1 MLATPL
7 SRNAFEIHGSF
18 SENSSTQIPAGA
30 LQKCQRSHSFASPPP
45 PRFFFFISLLAG
57 VRRAPCKSF
66 FELEACLPGRTERA
80 GLMRGTCS
88 TEGGKKQQNNGAR
101 NFTRQLGGGG

>member
-1 MLATPL
+1 MEVFQKIQVLKYQL
-7 SRNAFEIHGSF
+7 GLFKNARGV
-18 SENSSTQIPAGA
+18 TR
-30 LQKCQRSHSFASPPP
+30 LPPP
-45 PRFFFFISLLAG
+45 PPPFFFFISLLAG

-101 NFTRQLGGGG
+101 NFTRQLGGGGVEL